1 MYNREEFTEKAEKE
15 GISMYYYIRGELV
28 LKQDNFAVV
37 DNGGV
42 GYKIYTSQNSLS
54 GLVVGSN
61 VTFYTYLY
69 VREDIFDIYGF
80 STNDELSMF
89 LHLLSVSGVGPKAAL
104 AILSVM
110 TPQQLVL
117 AVITSDAKTLT
128 KANGVGAKMAQRVIL
143 ELKDKLKNVDIV
155 PDEAFGGEIIA
166 EDSANEAVSALMVL
180 GYSQQ
185 EAKKA
190 VSGVDMT
197 LPTEEIVKQALM
209 RLM

>member
-1 MYNREEFTEKAEKE
+1 
-15 GISMYYYIRGELV
+15 MYYYIKGELV

-42 GYKIYTSQNSLS
+42 GYKIYTSQNSIS
-54 GLVVGSN
+54 GLMVGSD

-69 VREDIFDIYGF
+69 VREDIFDVYGF

-155 PDEAFGGEIIA
+155 PDDAFSEEILA

-190 VSGVDMT
+190 VSKVDLT
-197 LPTEEIVKQALM
+197 LSTEEIVKQALIK
-209 RLM
+209 LM

>member
-1 MYNREEFTEKAEKE
+1 
-15 GISMYYYIRGELV
+15 MYYYIKGELV

-54 GLVVGSN
+54 NLTAGSS

-69 VREDIFDIYGF
+69 VREDIFDVYGF

-155 PDEAFGGEIIA
+155 PDEAFGEEILA

-190 VSGVDMT
+190 VSKVDLT
-197 LPTEEIVKQALM
+197 LSTEEIVKQALIK
-209 RLM
+209 LM